1 MTIKTII
8 EGFMRDIAPPS
19 PSSIPDPLLQLQNT
33 VDTYH
38 IDSSFPCYRFTND
51 LSGVRRRKFKT
62 HQESTRAALLFFVY
76 DPELAPLIPSCFG
89 FAR

>member
-1 MTIKTII
+1 MTRKTII

-38 IDSSFPCYRFTND
+38 INSSFPVTV
-51 LSGVRRRKFKT
+51 LPT
-62 HQESTRAALLFFVY
+62 
-76 DPELAPLIPSCFG
+76 I
-89 FAR
+89 